1 MTMRKPINT
10 PADRE
15 WLRKLFKLVNTRIA
29 LREKLAWAMLS
40 RNEKQ
45 ENALRLELRS
55 LDHEIQ
61 QHEMN
66 REPVYA

>member
-1 MTMRKPINT
+1 MRRPINT

-40 RNEKQ
+40 RNVAQ
-45 ENALRLELRS
+45 ENSLRLELRS

-61 QHEMN
+61 QHEAN
-66 REPVYA
+66 RWAVYA

>member
-1 MTMRKPINT
+1 MKRPINT

-45 ENALRLELRS
+45 ENSLRLELRN

-61 QHEMN
+61 KHEAN
-66 REPVYA
+66 RWAVYA

>member
-1 MTMRKPINT
+1 MRKPINT